1 MSAADGWVVDMSSAA
16 PRTTY
21 TLVPPAAD
29 VDVPVLDAHQ
39 RRVVEHRTG
48 PLLVLAGPGTGKTTT
63 LVEAVVDR
71 VEHGARPD
79 GVLTLTF
86 SRKAAEQLRDRI
98 TARLGRTTAA
108 TASSTFHSFA
118 YALVRRY
125 APAELYATPLRLLS
139 APEQDV
145 VLAELLAHSAESVRW
160 PESLRRALGT
170 RGFAREVHDVLAR
183 AREKGLD
190 GLGLRTLGVAHELPE
205 FEAAGYFMDHYL
217 DVLDSLGAIDYGDL
231 IRRAALVAQTHRDEL
246 RAEFSHVFVDE
257 YQDTDPGQVDLLR
270 ALGGDGRNLTVV
282 GDPHQSIYGFRGA
295 EVRGILEFPTAFP
308 RADGA
313 PADVVALQTT
323 RRFGPHVLL
332 GAQRVA
338 RRLALPGTIPDAAKE
353 AFLSPVSSRSD
364 PGKIEV
370 LTFDTERA
378 EAEHL
383 ADLLRRAH
391 LEDDVAWSDMA
402 VVVRSGQQSIP
413 ALRRSLTAA
422 GVPIEVAADDTPL
435 VHETAVRPLL
445 DALRT
450 VLHLDVEDPAAP
462 TYVDGVAVQDLL
474 MSPLAGMDATDVR
487 SLARALR
494 TADRARAEA
503 EGRSPRPSADLVRA
517 AVLDPALLEDVDGR
531 AGTRARALGSLLH
544 GARDLLLTGATA
556 EEVLW
561 HLWSGT
567 SWPRRLRTAVEQS
580 GSSARLAHRDLD
592 AICALFDTAARAEEQ
607 QGHLG
612 VGAFLA
618 SLTAQDLP
626 ADTLS
631 ERGVRGEAVRL
642 LTAHRSKGLEWEL
655 VVVAHVQEE
664 GWPDLRRRAT
674 LLRADR
680 IGRDQ
685 LQEPTSARESLQE
698 ERRLFYVACT
708 RARRRL
714 VVTAVRSAE
723 DEGEQPSRFLAE
735 LEVSTTHLSG
745 RPSRPLSLAGL
756 VAELRRVTAD
766 PESSEGLRRAAAERL
781 AALAAERRGQ
791 SPLVPQ
797 ADPDSWWGTRGLSR
811 SDQPLRELE
820 RPVTMS
826 ASTLSALLE
835 CPAHWFLEREAGGAT
850 STTSSQGFGLVVHAL
865 AERVARGELGDPQA
879 SPAELIGELMAM
891 VDQVWDQI
899 PFRTPWS
906 ASRERDQVE
915 SALRRFL
922 AWHRAPGA
930 RTLVEVEQRL
940 QVSVVLPD
948 GQHVTLYGFADR
960 IEIDDDGRVVV
971 VDLKTGKHRPTKDEV
986 ANHPQLALYQYA
998 VAHGALDEALAPH
1011 VPGPVQVGGA
1021 ELVQLRHESR
1031 GEVVTQFQ
1039 SPPDPA
1045 AEGPLLIE
1053 EQLSAAVGALR
1064 AERFPARSG
1073 AHCDRC
1079 DFITLC
1085 PIKGSG
1091 TVLS

>member
-1 MSAADGWVVDMSSAA
+1 VADGWLVPMSSAE

-21 TLVPPAAD
+21 TLAAPAVSLEVPA
-29 VDVPVLDAHQ
+29 LDEHQ
-39 RRVVEHRTG
+39 RRVVEHRDG

-71 VEHGARPD
+71 VERGARPD
-79 GVLTLTF
+79 GVLALTF

-145 VLAELLAHSAESVRW
+145 VLAELLAHSGESVRW

-190 GLGLRTLGVAHELPE
+190 GPALSLLGAEHALPE

-231 IRRAALVAQTHRDEL
+231 IRRAALEAEAHREEL

-270 ALGGDGRNLTVV
+270 ALAGDGRNLTVV

-295 EVRGILEFPTAFP
+295 EVRGILEFPTSFP
-308 RADGA
+308 RVDGS

-353 AFLSPVSSRSD
+353 AFLSPTSSRTD

-370 LTFDTERA
+370 WTFDTERA
-378 EAEHL
+378 ESEHL
-383 ADLLRRAH
+383 ADILRRAH
-391 LEDDVAWSDMA
+391 LEEEVAWSDMA

-422 GVPIEVAADDTPL
+422 GVPVEVAADDTPL

-445 DALRT
+445 QALRM
-450 VLHLDVEDPAAP
+450 VLHLEEEDPSVP
-462 TYVDGVAVQDLL
+462 TYVDGVAVQELL
-474 MSPLAGMDATDVR
+474 MSPLGGMDATDVR
-487 SLARALR
+487 TLARALR
-494 TADRARAEA
+494 IADRSRAEA
-503 EGRSPRPSADLVRA
+503 QRRSPRPSAELVRS
-517 AVLDPALLEDVDGR
+517 AVLSPGLLEEVPGR
-531 AGTRARALGSLLH
+531 AGTRARALGALLR
-544 GARDLLLTGATA
+544 GAREQLVEGATA

-567 SWPRRLRTAVEQS
+567 VWPRRLRTMVENG
-580 GSSARLAHRDLD
+580 GSSARMAHRDLD

-607 QGHLG
+607 QGHTG

-680 IGRDQ
+680 IGRGQ

-735 LEVSTTHLSG
+735 LEVAVNHLSG
-745 RPSRPLSLAGL
+745 RPSRPLSLSGL
-756 VAELRRVTAD
+756 VAELRRGVAD
-766 PESSEGLRRAAAERL
+766 TESSAGLRAAAADRL
-781 AALAAERRGQ
+781 AALASERRGQ
-791 SPLVPQ
+791 SALVPQ
-797 ADPDSWWGTRGLSR
+797 ADPASWWGTRGLSA
-811 SDQPLRELE
+811 SAHPLREAE

-826 ASTLSALLE
+826 ASTLSSLLE

-865 AERVARGELGDPQA
+865 AERVARGELGQGEAPLA
-879 SPAELIGELMAM
+879 ELMAM
-891 VDQVWDQI
+891 VDQVWEQI

-906 ASRERDQVE
+906 SSRERQQVE

-922 AWHRAPGA
+922 AWHHDPAA

-940 QVSVVLPD
+940 QASVVLPD

-960 IEIDDDGRVVV
+960 IEIDDDGQVVV
-971 VDLKTGKHRPTKDEV
+971 VDLKTGKYKPTKDEV
-986 ANHPQLALYQYA
+986 EKHPQLALYQYA
-998 VAHGALDEALAPH
+998 VTHGALDEALAPH
-1011 VPGPVQVGGA
+1011 LRGGPVVVGGA
-1021 ELVQLRHESR
+1021 ELVQLRHEAR
-1031 GEVVTQFQ
+1031 GSVVTQFQ
-1039 SPPDPA
+1039 PPPDLS
-1045 AEGPLLIE
+1045 AEGPILIE

-1064 AERFPARSG
+1064 TEEFPARSG